1 MIKTIF
7 LIVAPGIMAGWYYKK
22 LIGEQ
27 WDIFRHIE
35 VYAFFSY
42 FIYFACNVVLVAR
55 GHGLS
60 CINLEEQ
67 NVITTC
73 KYIAIT
79 LALIVILPHLAKVL
93 KRFKDGQNNV

>member
-22 LIGEQ
+22 LIGGQ

-35 VYAFFSY
+35 VYAFFSC
-42 FIYFACNVVLVAR
+42 FIYFACNVVFVAR

-73 KYIAIT
+73 KYI
-79 LALIVILPHLAKVL
+79 VISLFFTILFPHFIGFCRKYKEKIA
-93 KRFKDGQNNV
+93 G